1 MAEKKVATTA
11 GRKPAAR
18 KSPAVKKPVAPSSE
32 VLIEEVKTVA
42 ASPKKAKADNLKYVY
57 AVGRR
62 KNASARV
69 RLYPEGSGKITVN
82 DRDYKTYFPTLIAQ
96 TLVGAPLKTVG
107 KNKEMDVTVKVIGGG
122 IHGQAGAV
130 RHGIAR
136 ALINLDPAWRA
147 VLKAEGFLTRDPR
160 VKERKKPGLKRA
172 RRAPQWSKR

>member
-1 MAEKKVATTA
+1 MVEKQTKTA

-18 KSPAVKKPVAPSSE
+18 KSPAVKSAAVKPVDKEVSAVEEKAPVS
-32 VLIEEVKTVA
+32 
-42 ASPKKAKADNLKYVY
+42 KKIKVESGKYVY

-69 RLYPEGSGKITVN
+69 RLYPEGSGKITIN
-82 DRDYKTYFPTLIAQ
+82 DRDLKNYFPLAVSQI
-96 TLVGAPLKTVG
+96 LVISPLKTVG
-107 KNKEMDVTVKVIGGG
+107 KAKEMDVSVKVAGGG
-122 IHGQAGAV
+122 LNGQAGAV

>member
-1 MAEKKVATTA
+1 MVEKQTKTA

-18 KSPAVKKPVAPSSE
+18 KRPAVKSAS
-32 VLIEEVKTVA
+32 VKVA
-42 ASPKKAKADNLKYVY
+42 AKAKTLVEEKVPVSKKIKVESGKYVY

-69 RLYPEGSGKITVN
+69 RLYPEGSGKITIN
-82 DRDYKTYFPTLIAQ
+82 DRDLKNYFPLAASQI
-96 TLVGAPLKTVG
+96 LVMSPLKTVG
-107 KNKEMDVTVKVIGGG
+107 KAEEMDVSVKVVGGG
-122 IHGQAGAV
+122 LNGQAGAV

-160 VKERKKPGLKRA
+160 VKERKKPGLRRA